1 MEFHKKIYFFVHP
14 SFDPVDNLEAIW
26 VRPVYPKSKH
36 FWCGICIAKEIHF
49 RCGICIVGGN
59 KHFRCGMYIAGEN
72 NGMCIAGGNKIL
84 QVRNVSSQ
92 EELITSGAECI
103 IAGGNNNFRCGM
115 YHRRR
120 N

>member
-14 SFDPVDNLEAIW
+14 SFDLVDNLEGIW
-26 VRPVYPKSKH
+26 VWPVYPKSKH

-59 KHFRCGMYIAGEN
+59 KHFRFGMYIAG
-72 NGMCIAGGNKIL
+72 GNKH
-84 QVRNVSSQ
+84 
-92 EELITSGAECI
+92 
-103 IAGGNNNFRCGM
+103 FRCGK
-115 YHRRR
+115 YHCRR